1 MDHKELAQAVFPV
14 LKSRVA
20 TASLKDGSVN
30 LNADKYYN
38 AIFSMKDKGVTIY
51 LGETKARYIPMNK
64 KGEFDYEKIVDR
76 IILMNEEAIAIS
88 NEYNRRSLARQR
100 EENAANELNEQ
111 FKDVA
116 HISASIHNDG
126 TYTVHLKDLS
136 GNMTKLRV
144 VEFLEKYRARMKD

>member
-38 AIFSMKDKGVTIY
+38 AYFTMKDKGVTIY
-51 LGETKARYIPMNK
+51 LGEAKARYIPMNK

-100 EENAANELNEQ
+100 EESAANELNEQ

-136 GNMTKLRV
+136 GKMTKLRV